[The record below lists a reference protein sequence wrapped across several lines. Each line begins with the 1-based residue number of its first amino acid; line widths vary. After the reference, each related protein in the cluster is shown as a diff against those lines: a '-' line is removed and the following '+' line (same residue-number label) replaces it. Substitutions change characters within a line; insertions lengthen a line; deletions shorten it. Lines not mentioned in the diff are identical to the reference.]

1 MLAMHDLGFFIMPAM
16 LVGTGKNPGDT
27 RHAEG

>member
-1 MLAMHDLGFFIMPAM
+1 MLAMNDFGFFIM
-16 LVGTGKNPGDT
+16 LVLNVGTGNTLSET